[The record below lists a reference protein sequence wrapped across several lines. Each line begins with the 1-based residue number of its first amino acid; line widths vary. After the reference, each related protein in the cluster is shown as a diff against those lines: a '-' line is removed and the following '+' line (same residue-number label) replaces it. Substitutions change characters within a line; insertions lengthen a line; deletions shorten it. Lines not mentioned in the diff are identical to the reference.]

1 MWEGVDYLLSPPTI
15 FSQKTKQKLITIKK
29 NQDYEGN

>member
-15 FSQKTKQKLITIKK
+15 FSQKTKQIINKK
-29 NQDYEGN
+29 ELRQ